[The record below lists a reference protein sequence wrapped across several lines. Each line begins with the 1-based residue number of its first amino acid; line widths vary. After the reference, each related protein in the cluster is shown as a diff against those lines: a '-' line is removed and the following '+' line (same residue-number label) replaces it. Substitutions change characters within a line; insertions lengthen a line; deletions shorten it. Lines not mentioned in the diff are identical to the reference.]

1 MGTFTAT
8 WDYPAKRG
16 QVVNAASGS
25 LYLLAT
31 LLSYSGAKW
40 LYRRHRRAWLSPL
53 LVAPAVLLVL
63 LLVSGSSY
71 VVYARD
77 THWLLWM
84 LGPATV
90 AYAYPIYQRR
100 GLLQRYPVTLMVGI
114 LAGLCLGLLS
124 SWALGHLLALPPEIA
139 RSLLPRSVSTPFA
152 IVASGYFGGSPD
164 ITVLCVLATGLFGML
179 VGEAVQAWLGL
190 RSNISRGAS
199 LGASAHA
206 AGTAKAYELDSEIV
220 AVASLTMVLSG
231 ILMVLLAPHLSAL
244 LG

>member
-100 GLLQRYPVTLMVGI
+100 GL
-114 LAGLCLGLLS
+114 CLS
-124 SWALGHLLALPPEIA
+124 SCA
-139 RSLLPRSVSTPFA
+139 
-152 IVASGYFGGSPD
+152 
-164 ITVLCVLATGLFGML
+164 
-179 VGEAVQAWLGL
+179 
-190 RSNISRGAS
+190 N
-199 LGASAHA
+199 
-206 AGTAKAYELDSEIV
+206 
-220 AVASLTMVLSG
+220 
-231 ILMVLLAPHLSAL
+231 
-244 LG
+244 